1 MYKSVQLAIGALA
14 LSLAAGG
21 AWAAKGGKGAQKD
34 DAPVMS
40 QPGKENTNRNNGEDK
55 KKGLDRAE
63 ERMSDQGLEHSKAR
77 DAKAKKKAKSKPKP
91 KKNAA
96 E

>member
-1 MYKSVQLAIGALA
+1 MNKSVQLAISALA

-34 DAPVMS
+34 EPPVMS
-40 QPGKENTNRNNGEDK
+40 QQGKENANRNNSEDK
-55 KKGLDRAE
+55 KKGLERAQ
-63 ERMSDQGLEHSKAR
+63 ERMSDQGLEHSKAGE
-77 DAKAKKKAKSKPKP
+77 AKAKKKVKKPKP
-91 KKNAA
+91 KKSAA